1 MLQICSLDYKK
12 KTVREMVIQVESTCV
27 LNSEIANRYEFCLSF
42 LLASCDLVK
51 VQVLAT

>member
-1 MLQICSLDYKK
+1 
-12 KTVREMVIQVESTCV
+12 MVIQVESTCV